1 MSTGFVSFPR
11 TVLRLRCPCPT
22 VNVSCQFLTD
32 SVLKRLLSLIN
43 SALQSLLSVLN
54 NCHLNTALVIWINW
68 SGSIYLSQSVS
79 TCVNLS
85 VSTRVN
91 RPYTI
96 SKRENN
102 IAHTSILY
110 INDRT
115 CFTCINRTPD
125 VFYIKNEGKRHFT

>member
-22 VNVSCQFLTD
+22 ANGSCQFLTD

-79 TCVNLS
+79 TCVN
-85 VSTRVN
+85 

-102 IAHTSILY
+102 IAHTSILH

-115 CFTCINRTPD
+115 CFTYINRALD
-125 VFYIKNEGKRHFT
+125 IFISGNEMKGDGTLLN